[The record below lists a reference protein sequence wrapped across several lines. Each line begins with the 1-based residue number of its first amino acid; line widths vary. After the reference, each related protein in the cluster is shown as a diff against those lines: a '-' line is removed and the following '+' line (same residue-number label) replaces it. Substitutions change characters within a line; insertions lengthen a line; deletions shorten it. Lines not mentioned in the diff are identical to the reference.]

1 MFKEPY
7 SVNNYINFLFYGV
20 DLETTFPRT
29 EILTIYKNKYER
41 LSKTLPDNAH
51 SINTAYLVIDNF
63 ITILN
68 KYYPK
73 FLNNERILL
82 FKNLYNQDK
91 YDKLIFNSNLS
102 LSFVE
107 IETDDDD
114 LWMDIVTNIY
124 YFCNEYINYIHD
136 DSKDAYRILTI
147 SIPINEYFNIEK
159 IPDIR
164 DYNPII
170 SLSYYDMIKDISV
183 DKSIKEIFTS
193 ELRYLINDNNV
204 IKNKLF
210 TELLENCININI
222 YDTSIDVIRN
232 ICREIISYISKD
244 NLYLILHLQF
254 RILEKIFS
262 SNLYNDPDF
271 ESMLIKKLTTIMA
284 IDIAIYNESLNIDY
298 ENLKLL
304 LLAYNYCIITVQDM
318 IDRLSNDLN
327 GKKISMFMYKSQLFK
342 SRNKPVL
349 VILYILMTIASVFIF
364 FKITNIKI
372 SIPLDMIPNKWSD
385 FDFWSKMGK
394 EYKEKF
400 EYVLYMKKYGVDI
413 YNIENLL
420 KSVLYSV
427 FTIILFVINLRIIK
441 IDDIKTLIINNGVSI
456 LCSFV
461 AILMIWNK
469 YNFDVNITMV
479 WLIYPLYLCG
489 DYFIKVHGKYLIYE
503 EEVNTEVK
511 IMI

>member
-1 MFKEPY
+1 MNSLSKHIIKIILIFTLIMCWGISLGY
-7 SVNNYINFLFYGV
+7 ANNIGSENKTLNFYFENENYN
-20 DLETTFPRT
+20 T
-29 EILTIYKNKYER
+29 EII
-41 LSKTLPDNAH
+41 
-51 SINTAYLVIDNF
+51 
-63 ITILN
+63 
-68 KYYPK
+68 
-73 FLNNERILL
+73 
-82 FKNLYNQDK
+82 
-91 YDKLIFNSNLS
+91 
-102 LSFVE
+102 
-107 IETDDDD
+107 
-114 LWMDIVTNIY
+114 
-124 YFCNEYINYIHD
+124 
-136 DSKDAYRILTI
+136 
-147 SIPINEYFNIEK
+147 
-159 IPDIR
+159 
-164 DYNPII
+164 
-170 SLSYYDMIKDISV
+170 
-183 DKSIKEIFTS
+183 KSIKEADP
-193 ELRYLINDNNV
+193 ELAIVGWAEEALQSANNPDLGKTASDLDVLIV
-204 IKNKLF
+204 KG
-210 TELLENCININI
+210 
-222 YDTSIDVIRN
+222 
-232 ICREIISYISKD
+232 
-244 NLYLILHLQF
+244 
-254 RILEKIFS
+254 S
-262 SNLYNDPDF
+262 SNLLVKGSNLFTDDLEGCLIDSDTSYKLFGSSNCVGREIVYNDRTLIVRGILKGSKANIMIQASEDSSQVLDGLTIDGTDLTLNKIEEFKMMFGINEMAISGNIYYMLAKFIALIFPIIALALI
-271 ESMLIKKLTTIMA
+271 LIKV
-284 IDIAIYNESLNIDY
+284 
-298 ENLKLL
+298 
-304 LLAYNYCIITVQDM
+304 IT
-318 IDRLSNDLN
+318 S
-327 GKKISMFMYKSQLFK
+327 LFK

-469 YNFDVNITMV
+469 YNFDVNITMI

>member
-1 MFKEPY
+1 MNSLSKHIIKIILIFTLIMCWGI
-7 SVNNYINFLFYGV
+7 SLGHANNIASENKTLNFYFENENYN
-20 DLETTFPRT
+20 T
-29 EILTIYKNKYER
+29 EII
-41 LSKTLPDNAH
+41 
-51 SINTAYLVIDNF
+51 
-63 ITILN
+63 
-68 KYYPK
+68 
-73 FLNNERILL
+73 
-82 FKNLYNQDK
+82 
-91 YDKLIFNSNLS
+91 
-102 LSFVE
+102 
-107 IETDDDD
+107 
-114 LWMDIVTNIY
+114 
-124 YFCNEYINYIHD
+124 
-136 DSKDAYRILTI
+136 
-147 SIPINEYFNIEK
+147 
-159 IPDIR
+159 
-164 DYNPII
+164 
-170 SLSYYDMIKDISV
+170 
-183 DKSIKEIFTS
+183 KSIKEADP
-193 ELRYLINDNNV
+193 ELAIVGWAEEALQSANNPDLGKTASDLDV
-204 IKNKLF
+204 LTIKG
-210 TELLENCININI
+210 
-222 YDTSIDVIRN
+222 
-232 ICREIISYISKD
+232 
-244 NLYLILHLQF
+244 
-254 RILEKIFS
+254 S
-262 SNLYNDPDF
+262 SNLLVKGSNLFTDDLEGCLIDSDTSYKLFGSSNCVGREIVYNDRTLIVRGILKGCKANIMIQASEDPSQVLDGLTIDGTDLTLNKIEEF
-271 ESMLIKKLTTIMA
+271 KMMFGINEMAISGNIYYMLAKFIALMFPIIALVLILIK
-284 IDIAIYNESLNIDY
+284 
-298 ENLKLL
+298 
-304 LLAYNYCIITVQDM
+304 V
-318 IDRLSNDLN
+318 
-327 GKKISMFMYKSQLFK
+327 ISSLFK

-469 YNFDVNITMV
+469 YNFDVNITMI

>member
-1 MFKEPY
+1 MNSLSKHIIKIILIFTLIMCWGI
-7 SVNNYINFLFYGV
+7 SLGHANNIASENKTLNFYFENENYN
-20 DLETTFPRT
+20 T
-29 EILTIYKNKYER
+29 EII
-41 LSKTLPDNAH
+41 
-51 SINTAYLVIDNF
+51 
-63 ITILN
+63 
-68 KYYPK
+68 
-73 FLNNERILL
+73 
-82 FKNLYNQDK
+82 
-91 YDKLIFNSNLS
+91 
-102 LSFVE
+102 
-107 IETDDDD
+107 
-114 LWMDIVTNIY
+114 
-124 YFCNEYINYIHD
+124 
-136 DSKDAYRILTI
+136 
-147 SIPINEYFNIEK
+147 
-159 IPDIR
+159 
-164 DYNPII
+164 
-170 SLSYYDMIKDISV
+170 
-183 DKSIKEIFTS
+183 KSIKEADP
-193 ELRYLINDNNV
+193 ELAIVGWAEEALQSANNPDLGKTASDLDV
-204 IKNKLF
+204 LTIKG
-210 TELLENCININI
+210 
-222 YDTSIDVIRN
+222 
-232 ICREIISYISKD
+232 
-244 NLYLILHLQF
+244 
-254 RILEKIFS
+254 S
-262 SNLYNDPDF
+262 SNLLVKGSNLFTDDLEGCLIDSDTSYKLFGSSNCVGREIVYNDRTLIVRGILKGSKANIMIQASEDPSQVLDGLTIDGTDLTLNKIEDF
-271 ESMLIKKLTTIMA
+271 KMMFGINEMAISGNIYYMVAKFIALMFPIIALVLILIKV
-284 IDIAIYNESLNIDY
+284 
-298 ENLKLL
+298 
-304 LLAYNYCIITVQDM
+304 IT
-318 IDRLSNDLN
+318 S
-327 GKKISMFMYKSQLFK
+327 LFK

-469 YNFDVNITMV
+469 YNFDVNITMI

>member
-1 MFKEPY
+1 MNSLSKHIIKIILIFTLIMCWGISLGY
-7 SVNNYINFLFYGV
+7 ANNIGSENKTLNFYFENENYN
-20 DLETTFPRT
+20 T
-29 EILTIYKNKYER
+29 EII
-41 LSKTLPDNAH
+41 
-51 SINTAYLVIDNF
+51 
-63 ITILN
+63 
-68 KYYPK
+68 
-73 FLNNERILL
+73 
-82 FKNLYNQDK
+82 
-91 YDKLIFNSNLS
+91 
-102 LSFVE
+102 
-107 IETDDDD
+107 
-114 LWMDIVTNIY
+114 
-124 YFCNEYINYIHD
+124 
-136 DSKDAYRILTI
+136 
-147 SIPINEYFNIEK
+147 
-159 IPDIR
+159 
-164 DYNPII
+164 
-170 SLSYYDMIKDISV
+170 
-183 DKSIKEIFTS
+183 KSIKEADP
-193 ELRYLINDNNV
+193 ELAIVGWAEEALQSANNPDLGKTASDLDV
-204 IKNKLF
+204 LTIKG
-210 TELLENCININI
+210 
-222 YDTSIDVIRN
+222 
-232 ICREIISYISKD
+232 
-244 NLYLILHLQF
+244 
-254 RILEKIFS
+254 S
-262 SNLYNDPDF
+262 SNLLVKGSNLFTDDLEGCLIDSDTSYKLFGSSNCVGREIVYNDRTLIVRGILKGCKANIMIQASEDPSQVLDGLTIDGTDLTLNKIEDF
-271 ESMLIKKLTTIMA
+271 KMMFGINEMAISGNIYYMVAKFIALMFPIIALALILIKV
-284 IDIAIYNESLNIDY
+284 
-298 ENLKLL
+298 
-304 LLAYNYCIITVQDM
+304 IT
-318 IDRLSNDLN
+318 S
-327 GKKISMFMYKSQLFK
+327 LFK

-469 YNFDVNITMV
+469 YNFDVNITMI

>member
-1 MFKEPY
+1 MNSLSKHIIKIILIFTLIMCWGI
-7 SVNNYINFLFYGV
+7 SLGHANNIASENKTLNFYFENENYN
-20 DLETTFPRT
+20 T
-29 EILTIYKNKYER
+29 EII
-41 LSKTLPDNAH
+41 
-51 SINTAYLVIDNF
+51 
-63 ITILN
+63 
-68 KYYPK
+68 
-73 FLNNERILL
+73 
-82 FKNLYNQDK
+82 
-91 YDKLIFNSNLS
+91 
-102 LSFVE
+102 
-107 IETDDDD
+107 
-114 LWMDIVTNIY
+114 
-124 YFCNEYINYIHD
+124 
-136 DSKDAYRILTI
+136 
-147 SIPINEYFNIEK
+147 
-159 IPDIR
+159 
-164 DYNPII
+164 
-170 SLSYYDMIKDISV
+170 
-183 DKSIKEIFTS
+183 KSIKEADP
-193 ELRYLINDNNV
+193 ELAIVGWAEEALQSANNPDLGKTASDLDV
-204 IKNKLF
+204 LTIKG
-210 TELLENCININI
+210 
-222 YDTSIDVIRN
+222 
-232 ICREIISYISKD
+232 
-244 NLYLILHLQF
+244 
-254 RILEKIFS
+254 S
-262 SNLYNDPDF
+262 SNLLVKGSNLFTDDLEGCLIDSDTSYKLFGSSNCVGREIVYNDRTLIVRGILKGSKANIMIQASEDPSQVLDGLTIDGTDLTLNKIEDF
-271 ESMLIKKLTTIMA
+271 KMMFGINEMAISGNIYYMVAKFIALMFPIIALALILIKV
-284 IDIAIYNESLNIDY
+284 
-298 ENLKLL
+298 
-304 LLAYNYCIITVQDM
+304 IT
-318 IDRLSNDLN
+318 S
-327 GKKISMFMYKSQLFK
+327 LFK

-469 YNFDVNITMV
+469 YNFDVNITMI

>member
-1 MFKEPY
+1 MIRYLKHIVRIILIFALIMCWGISLGYANNIGSENKTLNFYFENENYNTEIIYSIKEADPELAIVGWAEEALQ
-7 SVNNYINFLFYGV
+7 SANNPDLGKTASDLDVLIIKGSSNLLVKGSNLFTD
-20 DLETTFPRT
+20 DLEGCLIDSDTSYKLFGSSNCVGREIVYNDRT
-29 EILTIYKNKYER
+29 LIVRGILKGSKANIMIQASEDSSQVLDGLTINGTD
-41 LSKTLPDNAH
+41 LT
-51 SINTAYLVIDNF
+51 
-63 ITILN
+63 LN
-68 KYYPK
+68 KIEDFK
-73 FLNNERILL
+73 MMFGINEMAI
-82 FKNLYNQDK
+82 
-91 YDKLIFNSNLS
+91 SG
-102 LSFVE
+102 
-107 IETDDDD
+107 
-114 LWMDIVTNIY
+114 NIY
-124 YFCNEYINYIHD
+124 YMLAKFI
-136 DSKDAYRILTI
+136 ALM
-147 SIPINEYFNIEK
+147 F
-159 IPDIR
+159 
-164 DYNPII
+164 PII
-170 SLSYYDMIKDISV
+170 ALV
-183 DKSIKEIFTS
+183 
-193 ELRYLINDNNV
+193 
-204 IKNKLF
+204 
-210 TELLENCININI
+210 
-222 YDTSIDVIRN
+222 
-232 ICREIISYISKD
+232 
-244 NLYLILHLQF
+244 LIL
-254 RILEKIFS
+254 IKVIS
-262 SNLYNDPDF
+262 S
-271 ESMLIKKLTTIMA
+271 
-284 IDIAIYNESLNIDY
+284 
-298 ENLKLL
+298 
-304 LLAYNYCIITVQDM
+304 
-318 IDRLSNDLN
+318 
-327 GKKISMFMYKSQLFK
+327 LFK

-394 EYKEKF
+394 EYKEKL

-469 YNFDVNITMV
+469 YNFDVNITMI

>member
-1 MFKEPY
+1 MNSLLKHIIKIIVIFTLIMCWGISLGY
-7 SVNNYINFLFYGV
+7 ANNIGSENKTLNFYFENENYN
-20 DLETTFPRT
+20 T
-29 EILTIYKNKYER
+29 EII
-41 LSKTLPDNAH
+41 
-51 SINTAYLVIDNF
+51 
-63 ITILN
+63 
-68 KYYPK
+68 
-73 FLNNERILL
+73 
-82 FKNLYNQDK
+82 
-91 YDKLIFNSNLS
+91 
-102 LSFVE
+102 
-107 IETDDDD
+107 
-114 LWMDIVTNIY
+114 
-124 YFCNEYINYIHD
+124 
-136 DSKDAYRILTI
+136 
-147 SIPINEYFNIEK
+147 
-159 IPDIR
+159 
-164 DYNPII
+164 
-170 SLSYYDMIKDISV
+170 
-183 DKSIKEIFTS
+183 KSIKEADP
-193 ELRYLINDNNV
+193 ELAIVGWAEEALQSANNPDLGKTASDLDVLIV
-204 IKNKLF
+204 KG
-210 TELLENCININI
+210 
-222 YDTSIDVIRN
+222 
-232 ICREIISYISKD
+232 
-244 NLYLILHLQF
+244 
-254 RILEKIFS
+254 S
-262 SNLYNDPDF
+262 SNLLVKGSNLFTDDLEGCLIDSDTSYKLFGSSNCVGREIVYNDRTLIVRGILKGCKANIMIQASEDPSQVLDGLTIDGTDLTLNKIEDF
-271 ESMLIKKLTTIMA
+271 KMMFGINEMAISGNIYYMVAKFIALMFPIIALALILIKV
-284 IDIAIYNESLNIDY
+284 
-298 ENLKLL
+298 
-304 LLAYNYCIITVQDM
+304 IT
-318 IDRLSNDLN
+318 S
-327 GKKISMFMYKSQLFK
+327 LFK

-469 YNFDVNITMV
+469 YSFDVNITMI